1 MIGLWMLY
9 GFVNPGTVDTGNIF
23 SASNLPLF
31 FAIFMAGA
39 GYILIMQSM
48 TMWVKQLYPAESRGQ
63 FEGIRVMFFTLIP
76 MIIGTSIGNAV
87 IKNGAGTVVNEYGI
101 TENIP
106 TETMYLWAA
115 LLVLLTFI
123 PLYFAGRRYYQRV
136 KIDNDQVL
144 TGKGDMNHAE
154 GDHIDSDTAR

>member
-1 MIGLWMLY
+1 
-9 GFVNPGTVDTGNIF
+9 
-23 SASNLPLF
+23 
-31 FAIFMAGA
+31 MAGA

-76 MIIGTSIGNAV
+76 MIIGTTIGNAV
-87 IKNGAGTVVNEYGI
+87 IKNGAGTVINEYGI

-106 TETMYLWAA
+106 TESMYLWAA

-123 PLYFAGRRYYQRV
+123 PLYFAGKRYYQRL
-136 KIDNDQVL
+136 KINND
-144 TGKGDMNHAE
+144 KA
-154 GDHIDSDTAR
+154 